1 MNAKV
6 HYSWLGVNSK
16 KTYLIL
22 SLQNLPSAESKKSFN
37 TTFIARL
44 LGILIALL
52 FSDTEK
58 ISMWITI
65 INQLMEP

>member
-1 MNAKV
+1 MNSKV
-6 HYSWLGVNSK
+6 HYSWLGANSK
-16 KTYLIL
+16 KTYLLL
-22 SLQNLPSAESKKSFN
+22 SIENMPNVESKKSFN

-44 LGILIALL
+44 LGVLIALF

>member
-6 HYSWLGVNSK
+6 HYSWLGANNK

-22 SLQNLPSAESKKSFN
+22 SLENLPSTKSKKSFN